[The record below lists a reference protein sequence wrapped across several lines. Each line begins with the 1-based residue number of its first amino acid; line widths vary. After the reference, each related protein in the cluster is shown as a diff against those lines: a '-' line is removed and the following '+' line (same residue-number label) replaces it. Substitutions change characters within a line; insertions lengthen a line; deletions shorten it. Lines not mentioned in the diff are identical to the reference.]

1 MEVILLERV
10 ENLGIMGDV
19 VRVKPGYAR
28 NFLFPNEKAVPASNE
43 NKASFENKR
52 LEIEAKNIETKA
64 EAEKVASKIK
74 GEILILVRQAGDSGQ
89 LYGSVNS
96 RDIKNTLKDMGYEL
110 DRNQIS
116 LNKPIKSVGIHN
128 VSIALHPEIYVEVI
142 ANVARSE
149 EEAKIQT
156 ETGEA
161 VIADPEKDEES

>member
-161 VIADPEKDEES
+161 VIAEPEKDDES

>member
-74 GEILILVRQAGDSGQ
+74 GEVLILVRQAGDSGQ

-142 ANVARSE
+142 ANVARSD

-161 VIADPEKDEES
+161 VIAEPEKDEES

>member
-43 NKASFENKR
+43 NKTSFENKR

-128 VSIALHPEIYVEVI
+128 VSIALHPEILSLI
-142 ANVARSE
+142 H
-149 EEAKIQT
+149 I
-156 ETGEA
+156 
-161 VIADPEKDEES
+161 

>member
-10 ENLGIMGDV
+10 ENLGIMGDF

-28 NFLFPNEKAVPASNE
+28 NFLIPSEKAVPASNE

-161 VIADPEKDEES
+161 VIAEPEKDEES

>member
-19 VRVKPGYAR
+19 VKVKPGYAR

-128 VSIALHPEIYVEVI
+128 VSIALHPEIYVEVV

-161 VIADPEKDEES
+161 VIAEPEKDEES

>member
-96 RDIKNTLKDMGYEL
+96 RDIKNTLEDMGYDL

-116 LNKPIKSVGIHN
+116 LKNPIKSVGIHN

-142 ANVARSE
+142 ANIARSE

-161 VIADPEKDEES
+161 VIAEPEKDEES

>member
-19 VRVKPGYAR
+19 VKVKPGYAR

-74 GEILILVRQAGDSGQ
+74 GEILILVRQAGDSVQ

-161 VIADPEKDEES
+161 VIAEPEKDEES

>member
-1 MEVILLERV
+1 MEVILLERI
-10 ENLGIMGDV
+10 ENLGIMGDGV
-19 VRVKPGYAR
+19 KVKPGYAR

-161 VIADPEKDEES
+161 VIAEPEKDEES

>member
-128 VSIALHPEIYVEVI
+128 VSIALHPEIYVEVLSLI
-142 ANVARSE
+142 H
-149 EEAKIQT
+149 I
-156 ETGEA
+156 
-161 VIADPEKDEES
+161 

>member
-19 VRVKPGYAR
+19 VKVKPGYAR

-161 VIADPEKDEES
+161 VIAEPEKDEES

>member
-116 LNKPIKSVGIHN
+116 LNKPIKSVGIHH
-128 VSIALHPEIYVEVI
+128 VSIALHPEI
-142 ANVARSE
+142 
-149 EEAKIQT
+149 
-156 ETGEA
+156 
-161 VIADPEKDEES
+161 

>member
-19 VRVKPGYAR
+19 VKVKPGYAR
-28 NFLFPNEKAVPASNE
+28 NFLFPNEKAVPASKE

-52 LEIEAKNIETKA
+52 LEIEAKNIETKT

-74 GEILILVRQAGDSGQ
+74 GEVLILVRQAGDSGQ

-116 LNKPIKSVGIHN
+116 LRKPIKSVGIHN

-142 ANVARSE
+142 ANVARSQ

-161 VIADPEKDEES
+161 VIAEPEKDEES

>member
-1 MEVILLERV
+1 
-10 ENLGIMGDV
+10 MGDV

-161 VIADPEKDEES
+161 VIAEPEKDEES

>member
-19 VRVKPGYAR
+19 VKVKPGYAR
-28 NFLFPNEKAVPASNE
+28 NFLYPNEKAVPASTE
-43 NKASFENKR
+43 NKASFETKR
-52 LEIEAKNIETKA
+52 LEIEAKNIETKS
-64 EAEKVASKIK
+64 EAEKIAAKIK
-74 GEILILVRQAGDSGQ
+74 GEILVLVRQAGDSGQ

-96 RDIKNTLKDMGYEL
+96 RDIKNTLEDMGYDL

-116 LNKPIKSVGIHN
+116 LKNPIKSVGIHN

-142 ANVARSE
+142 ANIARSE

-161 VIADPEKDEES
+161 VIAEPEKDEGS

>member
-128 VSIALHPEIYVEVI
+128 VSIALHPEILSLI
-142 ANVARSE
+142 H
-149 EEAKIQT
+149 I
-156 ETGEA
+156 
-161 VIADPEKDEES
+161 

>member
-128 VSIALHPEIYVEVI
+128 VSIALHPEIYVDVI

-161 VIADPEKDEES
+161 VIAEPEKDEES

>member
-43 NKASFENKR
+43 NKASFETKR

-161 VIADPEKDEES
+161 VIAEPEKAEES

>member
-1 MEVILLERV
+1 MEIILLERV

-19 VRVKPGYAR
+19 VKVKPGYAR
-28 NFLFPNEKAVPASNE
+28 NFLFPNEKAVPASRE
-43 NKASFENKR
+43 NKASFETKR
-52 LEIEAKNIETKA
+52 LEIEAKNIETKS
-64 EAEKVASKIK
+64 EAEKIAAKIK
-74 GEILILVRQAGDSGQ
+74 GENLVLVRQAGDSGQ

-96 RDIKNTLKDMGYEL
+96 RDIKNTLEDMGYDL

-116 LNKPIKSVGIHN
+116 LKNPIKSVGIHN

-142 ANVARSE
+142 ANIARSE

-161 VIADPEKDEES
+161 VIAEPEKDEGS

>member
-156 ETGEA
+156 KTGEA
-161 VIADPEKDEES
+161 VIAEPEKDEES

>member
-74 GEILILVRQAGDSGQ
+74 GETLILVRQAGDSGQ

-161 VIADPEKDEES
+161 VIAEPEKDEES

>member
-19 VRVKPGYAR
+19 VKVKPGYAR
-28 NFLFPNEKAVPASNE
+28 NFLFPNEKAVPASRE
-43 NKASFENKR
+43 NKASFETKR
-52 LEIEAKNIETKA
+52 LEIEAKNIETKS
-64 EAEKVASKIK
+64 EAEKIAAKIK
-74 GEILILVRQAGDSGQ
+74 GEILVLVRQAGDSGQ

-96 RDIKNTLKDMGYEL
+96 RDIKNTLEDMGYDL

-116 LNKPIKSVGIHN
+116 LKNPIKSVGIHN

-161 VIADPEKDEES
+161 VIAEPEKDEGS

>member
-142 ANVARSE
+142 SNVAISE

-161 VIADPEKDEES
+161 VIAEPEKDEGS

>member
-128 VSIALHPEIYVEVI
+128 VSIALHPEIYVEEI

-161 VIADPEKDEES
+161 VIAEPEKDEES

>member
-43 NKASFENKR
+43 NKASFANKR

-96 RDIKNTLKDMGYEL
+96 RDIKNTLKDIGYEL
-110 DRNQIS
+110 DRSQIS

-161 VIADPEKDEES
+161 VIAEPEKDEES

>member
-10 ENLGIMGDV
+10 ENLGVMGDV

-161 VIADPEKDEES
+161 VIAEPEKDEES

>member
-1 MEVILLERV
+1 MEVILLDRV

-161 VIADPEKDEES
+161 VIAEPEKDEES

>member
-28 NFLFPNEKAVPASNE
+28 NFLFPREKAVPASNE

-128 VSIALHPEIYVEVI
+128 VSIALHPEIYVEVV

-161 VIADPEKDEES
+161 VIAEPEKDEES